1 MVQPVLHRLPLAVA
15 LSAGALVLSSCGVN
29 ERDPH
34 RFEALAQSVASIPV
48 SAEGEGQ
55 AASAA
60 ASAAPRQRAAPLKV
74 ELMTPH
80 ELWDAREGLVAKEGL
95 VAREG
100 LGKVRRT
107 SAAAPAASAYPDFEA
122 PAPDAPT
129 ERPSTPTAR
138 HVQLGAFSSEE
149 GARAAWSRL
158 SRSAGGAALSG
169 LQPAY
174 EAVEVGGR
182 RLVRLK
188 VAVTAEQAQVL
199 CRDLAASDPWCAR
212 SGGAAA

>member
-1 MVQPVLHRLPLAVA
+1 MVQPVLHRLSLAVA
-15 LSAGALVLSSCGVN
+15 LSAGALALASCGVN

-34 RFEALAQSVASIPV
+34 RFEALAQSVAAIPV
-48 SAEGEGQ
+48 SAEAEDQ

-60 ASAAPRQRAAPLKV
+60 ASGAPRQRAAPLKV

-80 ELWDAREGLVAKEGL
+80 ELWDAREGLVAKD
-95 VAREG
+95 G

-122 PAPDAPT
+122 PAPAVPT
-129 ERPSTPTAR
+129 ERPSTPTR

-158 SRSAGGAALSG
+158 SRSTGGAALSG

-188 VAVTAEQAQVL
+188 VAATAEQARVL

>member
-1 MVQPVLHRLPLAVA
+1 MVQPVLHRLPLAIA
-15 LSAGALVLSSCGVN
+15 FSAGALTLASCGVN

-34 RFEALAQSVASIPV
+34 RFEALAQSVAAIPV
-48 SAEGEGQ
+48 SAEGEGE
-55 AASAA
+55 ATASAA
-60 ASAAPRQRAAPLKV
+60 GARAPRQRAAPLKV

-95 VAREG
+95 GR
-100 LGKVRRT
+100 VRRT
-107 SAAAPAASAYPDFEA
+107 AAATPAASAYPDFEVPA
-122 PAPDAPT
+122 PAVPT

-149 GARAAWSRL
+149 GARAAWSRM

-188 VAVTAEQAQVL
+188 VAATPEQAQIL

>member
-1 MVQPVLHRLPLAVA
+1 MVQPVLHRLPLAAA
-15 LSAGALVLSSCGVN
+15 LSAAALALASCGVN

-48 SAEGEGQ
+48 SAEAEGE
-55 AASAA
+55 A

-95 VAREG
+95 
-100 LGKVRRT
+100 GKVRRT

-122 PAPDAPT
+122 PAPAVPT

-158 SRSAGGAALSG
+158 SRSTGGAALSG

-174 EAVEVGGR
+174 EAVEIGGR

-188 VAVTAEQAQVL
+188 VAATAEQARVL

>member
-1 MVQPVLHRLPLAVA
+1 MVQLALHRLPLAVA
-15 LSAGALVLSSCGVN
+15 FSAGALTLASCGVN

-34 RFEALAQSVASIPV
+34 RFEALAQSVAAIPV
-48 SAEGEGQ
+48 SAEGEGE
-55 AASAA
+55 ATASAA
-60 ASAAPRQRAAPLKV
+60 GARAPRQRAAPLKV

-80 ELWDAREGLVAKEGL
+80 ELWDAREGLG
-95 VAREG
+95 R
-100 LGKVRRT
+100 VRRT
-107 SAAAPAASAYPDFEA
+107 SAATPAASAYPDFEA
-122 PAPDAPT
+122 PGPAVPT

-182 RLVRLK
+182 HLVRLK
-188 VAVTAEQAQVL
+188 VAATPEQAQIL
-199 CRDLAASDPWCAR
+199 CRDLAASDPWCAH

>member
-1 MVQPVLHRLPLAVA
+1 MIQPVLHRLPLAVA
-15 LSAGALVLSSCGVN
+15 LSAAALALASCGVN

-34 RFEALAQSVASIPV
+34 RFEALAQSVAAIPV
-48 SAEGEGQ
+48 SAEAEGQ
-55 AASAA
+55 AASP
-60 ASAAPRQRAAPLKV
+60 ASSATPRQR
-74 ELMTPH
+74 
-80 ELWDAREGLVAKEGL
+80 
-95 VAREG
+95 
-100 LGKVRRT
+100 
-107 SAAAPAASAYPDFEA
+107 AAPAASAYPDFEA
-122 PAPDAPT
+122 PAPAVPT

-158 SRSAGGAALSG
+158 SRSTGGAALSG

-188 VAVTAEQAQVL
+188 VAATAEQAQIL

>member
-1 MVQPVLHRLPLAVA
+1 MVQPVLHRLPLAAA
-15 LSAGALVLSSCGVN
+15 LSAAAIALASCGVN

-48 SAEGEGQ
+48 SAEGEDQ
-55 AASAA
+55 AASP
-60 ASAAPRQRAAPLKV
+60 ASSATLRQRAAPLKV

-80 ELWDAREGLVAKEGL
+80 ELWDAREGLLAKD
-95 VAREG
+95 G

-122 PAPDAPT
+122 PAPAVPT

-188 VAVTAEQAQVL
+188 VAATAEQAQAL

-212 SGGAAA
+212 SDGAAA

>member
-15 LSAGALVLSSCGVN
+15 LSAAALALASCGVN

-48 SAEGEGQ
+48 SAEGEGETT
-55 AASAA
+55 ASAA
-60 ASAAPRQRAAPLKV
+60 AASAPRQRAAPLKV

-95 VAREG
+95 GR
-100 LGKVRRT
+100 VRRT
-107 SAAAPAASAYPDFEA
+107 SSAAPAASAYPDFEA
-122 PAPDAPT
+122 PAPAVPT
-129 ERPSTPTAR
+129 ERPSAPTAR

-188 VAVTAEQAQVL
+188 VAATAEQAQIL

>member
-1 MVQPVLHRLPLAVA
+1 MVQPVLHRLPLAGAFSAVA
-15 LSAGALVLSSCGVN
+15 LTLASCGVN

-34 RFEALAQSVASIPV
+34 RFEALAQSVAAIPV
-48 SAEGEGQ
+48 SAEGEGE
-55 AASAA
+55 ATAPAAA
-60 ASAAPRQRAAPLKV
+60 ASAPRQRAAPLKV

-95 VAREG
+95 GR
-100 LGKVRRT
+100 VRRT

-122 PAPDAPT
+122 PAPAVPT

-158 SRSAGGAALSG
+158 RRSAGGAALSG

-188 VAVTAEQAQVL
+188 VAATPEQAQIL

>member
-1 MVQPVLHRLPLAVA
+1 MIQPVLHRLPLAVA
-15 LSAGALVLSSCGVN
+15 LSAAALVLASCGVN

-34 RFEALAQSVASIPV
+34 RFEALAQSVAAIPV
-48 SAEGEGQ
+48 SAEAEGQ
-55 AASAA
+55 AASVA
-60 ASAAPRQRAAPLKV
+60 ASSTPRQRAAPLKV

-80 ELWDAREGLVAKEGL
+80 ELWDAREGLVAQD
-95 VAREG
+95 G
-100 LGKVRRT
+100 LGKARRT

-122 PAPDAPT
+122 PAPAVPT
-129 ERPSTPTAR
+129 ERLSTPTAR

-158 SRSAGGAALSG
+158 SRSTGGAALSG

-188 VAVTAEQAQVL
+188 VAATAEQARVL

>member
-1 MVQPVLHRLPLAVA
+1 MIQPVLHRLPIAVA
-15 LSAGALVLSSCGVN
+15 LSAAALALASCGVN

-48 SAEGEGQ
+48 SAEAEGQ
-55 AASAA
+55 AASAV
-60 ASAAPRQRAAPLKV
+60 ASGAPRQRAAPLKV

-95 VAREG
+95 
-100 LGKVRRT
+100 GKVRRT

-122 PAPDAPT
+122 PAPAVPT
-129 ERPSTPTAR
+129 ERPSAPTAR

-158 SRSAGGAALSG
+158 SRSTGGAALSG

-188 VAVTAEQAQVL
+188 VAATAEQARVL

>member
-1 MVQPVLHRLPLAVA
+1 MVQPVLHRLPLAGAFSAVA
-15 LSAGALVLSSCGVN
+15 LTLASCGVN

-34 RFEALAQSVASIPV
+34 RFEALAQSVAAIPV
-48 SAEGEGQ
+48 SAEGEGE
-55 AASAA
+55 ATASVT
-60 ASAAPRQRAAPLKV
+60 PRQRAAPLKV

-80 ELWDAREGLVAKEGL
+80 ELWDAREGLG
-95 VAREG
+95 R
-100 LGKVRRT
+100 VRRT
-107 SAAAPAASAYPDFEA
+107 SAATPAASAYPDFEA
-122 PAPDAPT
+122 PGPAVPT

-188 VAVTAEQAQVL
+188 VAATPEQAQIL

-212 SGGAAA
+212 SGAAAA

>member
-15 LSAGALVLSSCGVN
+15 FSAGALTLASCGVN

-34 RFEALAQSVASIPV
+34 RFEALAQSVAAIPV
-48 SAEGEGQ
+48 SAEGEGE
-55 AASAA
+55 ATASAA
-60 ASAAPRQRAAPLKV
+60 PARAPRQRATPLKV

-80 ELWDAREGLVAKEGL
+80 ELWDAREGLG
-95 VAREG
+95 R
-100 LGKVRRT
+100 VRRT
-107 SAAAPAASAYPDFEA
+107 SAATPAASAYPDFEA
-122 PAPDAPT
+122 PGPAVPT

-188 VAVTAEQAQVL
+188 VAATAEQAQIL

>member
-15 LSAGALVLSSCGVN
+15 FSAGALTLASCGVN

-34 RFEALAQSVASIPV
+34 RFEALAQSVAAIPV
-48 SAEGEGQ
+48 SAEGEGE
-55 AASAA
+55 ATASAA
-60 ASAAPRQRAAPLKV
+60 AASAPRQRAAPLKV

-80 ELWDAREGLVAKEGL
+80 ELWDAREGLG
-95 VAREG
+95 R
-100 LGKVRRT
+100 VRRT
-107 SAAAPAASAYPDFEA
+107 SAATPAAASAYPDFEA
-122 PAPDAPT
+122 PAPAVPT

-158 SRSAGGAALSG
+158 RRSAGGAALSG

-188 VAVTAEQAQVL
+188 VAATPEQAQIL

>member
-1 MVQPVLHRLPLAVA
+1 MVQPVLPRLPLAVA
-15 LSAGALVLSSCGVN
+15 LSAAALVLASCGVN

-48 SAEGEGQ
+48 SAEVEGQ
-55 AASAA
+55 AASAS
-60 ASAAPRQRAAPLKV
+60 SATPRQRAAPLKV

-80 ELWDAREGLVAKEGL
+80 ELWDAREGLVAKD
-95 VAREG
+95 G

-107 SAAAPAASAYPDFEA
+107 STAAPAASAYPDFEA
-122 PAPDAPT
+122 PAPAVPT
-129 ERPSTPTAR
+129 ERPSMPTAR

-158 SRSAGGAALSG
+158 SRSTGGAALSG

-188 VAVTAEQAQVL
+188 VAATAEQAQIL

-212 SGGAAA
+212 SRGAAA

>member
-15 LSAGALVLSSCGVN
+15 FSAGALTLASCGVN

-34 RFEALAQSVASIPV
+34 RFEALAQSVAAIPV
-48 SAEGEGQ
+48 SAEGEGE
-55 AASAA
+55 ATASAA
-60 ASAAPRQRAAPLKV
+60 GARAPRQRAAPLKV

-80 ELWDAREGLVAKEGL
+80 ELWDAREGLG
-95 VAREG
+95 R
-100 LGKVRRT
+100 VRRT
-107 SAAAPAASAYPDFEA
+107 AAATPAAASAYPDFEA
-122 PAPDAPT
+122 PGPAVPT

-188 VAVTAEQAQVL
+188 VAATAEQAQIL

>member
-1 MVQPVLHRLPLAVA
+1 MIQPVLHRLPLAVA
-15 LSAGALVLSSCGVN
+15 LSAAALALASCGVN

-48 SAEGEGQ
+48 SAEVEGQ
-55 AASAA
+55 AASP
-60 ASAAPRQRAAPLKV
+60 ASSATPRQRAAPLKV

-80 ELWDAREGLVAKEGL
+80 ELWDAREGLVAKD
-95 VAREG
+95 G

-107 SAAAPAASAYPDFEA
+107 SAAAPGANAYPDFEA
-122 PAPDAPT
+122 PAPAVPT

-138 HVQLGAFSSEE
+138 HVQLGAFSSEQ

-158 SRSAGGAALSG
+158 SRSTGGAALSG

-188 VAVTAEQAQVL
+188 VAATAEQARVL

>member
-15 LSAGALVLSSCGVN
+15 LSAAALALASCGVN

-48 SAEGEGQ
+48 SAEAEGQ
-55 AASAA
+55 AASAV
-60 ASAAPRQRAAPLKV
+60 ASGAPRQRAAPLKV

-80 ELWDAREGLVAKEGL
+80 ELWDAREGLVDK
-95 VAREG
+95 EG
-100 LGKVRRT
+100 LGKVRRI

-122 PAPDAPT
+122 PAPAVPT

-158 SRSAGGAALSG
+158 SRSAALSG

-188 VAVTAEQAQVL
+188 VAATAEQAQIL